1 MKKILSVIIFLIFN
15 SLIFNSLI
23 INSLIIN
30 AQHLK
35 KDGTPDLRY
44 KENRQT
50 YSVLSVD
57 KSKSSPKSYTK
68 YSSQPSKKTTVIQKP
83 SKKITLKA
91 NTSVRRD
98 KNGRIARSESAKRQ
112 FKKQTGYPNG
122 RPGYVI
128 DHIVPL
134 KKGGCD
140 CPANM
145 QWQTVKAAKA
155 KDKWE

>member
-1 MKKILSVIIFLIFN
+1 MKKILSVIIFLIF
-15 SLIFNSLI
+15 
-23 INSLIIN
+23 NSLIIN

-50 YSVLSVD
+50 YSVPAVD

-98 KNGRIARSESAKRQ
+98 KNGRIARSESATRQ
-112 FKKQTGYPNG
+112 FKKQTGYPKG